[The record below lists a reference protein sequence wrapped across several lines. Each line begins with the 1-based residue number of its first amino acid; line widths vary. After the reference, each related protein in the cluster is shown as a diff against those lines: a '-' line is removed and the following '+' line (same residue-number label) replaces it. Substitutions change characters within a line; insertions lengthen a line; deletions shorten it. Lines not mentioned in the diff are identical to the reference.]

1 VKVLVIRFSAIGDV
15 LLTFPVVEALQHK
28 YPSAEIHFL
37 TKPSNKAVLELLSS
51 KVHPR
56 FLQESLV
63 QTAKQLRGERYDLV
77 IDLHNNLRT
86 FLLQVLLMKGSWKR
100 FRKLNFQKWLF
111 TALKWNAL
119 PKVHV
124 VDRYAQA
131 ALVNPT
137 NVTLA
142 VCDTINGMEL
152 LPSKYVAWV
161 LGATFSTKQ
170 FPLSKL
176 IETIERLDMP
186 IVLLGGEKENP
197 LASSLQAHFPSLISL
212 VGKTSLAEAA
222 SVLSKAN
229 VVVTNDTG
237 LMHLAAFYEKPMV
250 CIWGNTV
257 PAFGMYPYQSAPVF
271 HAQVS
276 DLSCRP
282 CSKIGHNT
290 CPKGHFD
297 CMLKQQTVEISE
309 QITALF
315 YQEN

>member
-1 VKVLVIRFSAIGDV
+1 VKILVIRFSAIGDI

-28 YPSAEIHFL
+28 YPLAEVHFL

-51 KVHPR
+51 KVKPR

-86 FLLQVLLMKGSWKR
+86 FLLQLLMLKGSWKR
-100 FRKLNFQKWLF
+100 YRKLNFQKWLLTSF
-111 TALKWNAL
+111 KWNTL

-142 VCDTINGMEL
+142 VSDTINGMEL
-152 LPSKYVAWV
+152 LPSTYVAWV

-186 IVLLGGEKENP
+186 IVLLGGDKENT
-197 LASSLQAHFPSLISL
+197 LASSLQAHFPSLISM

-222 SVLSKAN
+222 LVLSKAK

-257 PAFGMYPYQSAPVF
+257 PEFGMYPFQKRPVF
-271 HAQVS
+271 NAQVA

-309 QITALF
+309 QITSLF

>member
-1 VKVLVIRFSAIGDV
+1 VKILVIRFSAIGDI

-28 YPSAEIHFL
+28 YPLAEVHFL

-51 KVHPR
+51 KVKPR

-86 FLLQVLLMKGSWKR
+86 FLLQALMLKGSWHR
-100 FRKLNFQKWLF
+100 FRKLNFQKWLLTSF
-111 TALKWNAL
+111 KWNTL

-124 VDRYAQA
+124 VERYAQA
-131 ALVNPT
+131 AKVNPT
-137 NVTLA
+137 SVTLVVNNPA
-142 VCDTINGMEL
+142 FDS
-152 LPSKYVAWV
+152 LPSNYVAWV

-186 IVLLGGEKENP
+186 IILLGGDKENA

-212 VGKTSLAEAA
+212 VGKTSLTEAA

-237 LMHLAAFYEKPMV
+237 LMHLAAFYGKPMV

-257 PAFGMYPYQSAPVF
+257 PEFGMYPYQSTQVF
-271 HAQVS
+271 HAQVRN
-276 DLSCRP
+276 LSCRP

-297 CMLKQQTVEISE
+297 CMLKQQTTEISE
-309 QITALF
+309 QITSLF
-315 YQEN
+315 YREN

>member
-1 VKVLVIRFSAIGDV
+1 MKILVIRFSAIGDI
-15 LLTFPVVEALQHK
+15 LLTFPIVESLVNK

-37 TKPSNKAVLELLSS
+37 TKPSNKPVLELLSS
-51 KVHPR
+51 KVQPR
-56 FLQESLV
+56 FLQKSLG
-63 QTAKQLRGERYDLV
+63 QTAKQLREERYDLV

-86 FLLQVLLMKGSWKR
+86 FLLQLLMMKWSWSR
-100 FRKLNFQKWLF
+100 FRKLNFKKWLHTTF
-111 TALKWNAL
+111 KWNTL

-131 ALVNPT
+131 ASVKPTAVNLVVNNT
-137 NVTLA
+137 NLV
-142 VCDTINGMEL
+142 ES
-152 LPSKYVAWV
+152 LPLNYVAWV

-170 FPLSKL
+170 YPLSKL
-176 IETIERLDMP
+176 IETIEFLDIP
-186 IVLLGGEKENP
+186 IVLLGGEKEMSM
-197 LASSLQAHFPSLISL
+197 ASSLQAHFPSLISF
-212 VGKTSLAEAA
+212 VGKTSLSEAA
-222 SVLSKAN
+222 LLLSKAK

-237 LMHLAAFYEKPMV
+237 LMHLAAFYAKPMV

-290 CPKGHFD
+290 CPKGHFH
-297 CMLKQQTVEISE
+297 CMLKHDSLQLSA

-315 YQEN
+315 FQEN

>member
-1 VKVLVIRFSAIGDV
+1 VKILVIRFSAIGDI
-15 LLTFPVVEALQHK
+15 LLTFPVVEALVDK

-37 TKPSNKAVLELLSS
+37 TKPSNEPVLDLLSS
-51 KVHPR
+51 KVQPR

-86 FLLQVLLMKGSWKR
+86 FLLQVLLMKGSWHR

-111 TALKWNAL
+111 TAFKWNTL

-131 ALVNPT
+131 ASVSPASVNLAVSNT
-137 NVTLA
+137 NV
-142 VCDTINGMEL
+142 VES
-152 LPSKYVAWV
+152 LPSHYVAWV

-176 IETIERLDMP
+176 IETIERLEMP

-197 LASSLQAHFPSLISL
+197 LASSLQAHFPSLISY
-212 VGKTSLAEAA
+212 VGKTSLSEAA
-222 SVLSKAN
+222 LVLSKAK

-237 LMHLAAFYEKPMV
+237 LMHLAAFYAKPMV

-290 CPKGHFD
+290 CPKGHFQ
-297 CMLKQQTVEISE
+297 CMLNQHSVEISE

>member
-1 VKVLVIRFSAIGDV
+1 MKILVIRFSAIGDI

-37 TKPSNKAVLELLSS
+37 TKPSNKAVVELLSS

-63 QTAKQLRGERYDLV
+63 QTAKQLRVERYDLV

-124 VDRYAQA
+124 VDRYAQT

-212 VGKTSLAEAA
+212 VGKTILAEAA

>member
-1 VKVLVIRFSAIGDV
+1 VKILVVRFSAIGDI

-37 TKPSNKAVLELLSS
+37 TKPSNKSVLELLSG

-63 QTAKQLRGERYDLV
+63 QTAKQLRRERYDLV

-86 FLLQVLLMKGSWKR
+86 FLLQALMLKGSWHR
-100 FRKLNFQKWLF
+100 FRKLNFQKWLLTSF
-111 TALKWNAL
+111 KWNTL

-124 VDRYAQA
+124 VERYAQA
-131 ALVNPT
+131 AKVNPT
-137 NVTLA
+137 SVTLVVNNPA
-142 VCDTINGMEL
+142 FDS
-152 LPSKYVAWV
+152 LPSNYVAWV

-186 IVLLGGEKENP
+186 IILLGGDKENA

-212 VGKTSLAEAA
+212 VGKTSLTEAA

-257 PAFGMYPYQSAPVF
+257 PEFGMYPYQSTPVF
-271 HAQVS
+271 HAQVRN
-276 DLSCRP
+276 LSCRP

-297 CMLKQQTVEISE
+297 CMLKQQTTEISE
-309 QITALF
+309 QITSLF
-315 YQEN
+315 YREN

>member
-1 VKVLVIRFSAIGDV
+1 VKILVIRFSAIGDI
-15 LLTFPVVEALQHK
+15 LLTFPVVEALVHK

-37 TKPSNKAVLELLSS
+37 TKPSNEPVLDLLSS
-51 KVHPR
+51 KVQPR

-86 FLLQVLLMKGSWKR
+86 FLLQVLLMKGSWHR

-111 TALKWNAL
+111 TAFKWNTL

-131 ALVNPT
+131 ASVNPASVNLAVSNT
-137 NVTLA
+137 NV
-142 VCDTINGMEL
+142 VES
-152 LPSKYVAWV
+152 LPSHYVAWV

-176 IETIERLDMP
+176 IETIERLEMP

-197 LASSLQAHFPSLISL
+197 LASSLQAHFPSLISY
-212 VGKTSLAEAA
+212 VGKTSLSEAA
-222 SVLSKAN
+222 LVLSKAK

-237 LMHLAAFYEKPMV
+237 LMHLAAFYAKPMV

-290 CPKGHFD
+290 CPKGHFQ
-297 CMLKQQTVEISE
+297 CMLNQHSVEISE

>member
-1 VKVLVIRFSAIGDV
+1 MKILVIRFSAIGDI
-15 LLTFPVVEALQHK
+15 LLTFPIVESLVNK

-37 TKPSNKAVLELLSS
+37 TKPSNKPVLELLSS
-51 KVHPR
+51 KVQPR
-56 FLQESLV
+56 FLQKSLG

-86 FLLQVLLMKGSWKR
+86 FLLQLLMMKWSWSR
-100 FRKLNFQKWLF
+100 FRKLNFKKWLHTTF
-111 TALKWNAL
+111 KWNTL

-131 ALVNPT
+131 ASVKPTAVNLVVNNT
-137 NVTLA
+137 NLV
-142 VCDTINGMEL
+142 ES
-152 LPSKYVAWV
+152 LPLNYVAWV

-170 FPLSKL
+170 YPLSKL
-176 IETIERLDMP
+176 IETIEFLDIP
-186 IVLLGGEKENP
+186 IVLLGGEKEMSM
-197 LASSLQAHFPSLISL
+197 ASSLQAHFPSLISF
-212 VGKTSLAEAA
+212 VGKTSLSEAA
-222 SVLSKAN
+222 LLLSKAK

-237 LMHLAAFYEKPMV
+237 LMHLAAFYAKPMV

-290 CPKGHFD
+290 CPKGHFH
-297 CMLKQQTVEISE
+297 CMLKHDSLQLSA

-315 YQEN
+315 FQEN

>member
-1 VKVLVIRFSAIGDV
+1 VKILVIRFSAIGDI
-15 LLTFPVVEALQHK
+15 LLTFPVVEALVHK

-37 TKPSNKAVLELLSS
+37 TKPSNEPVLDLLSN
-51 KVHPR
+51 KVQPR

-86 FLLQVLLMKGSWKR
+86 FLLQVLLMKGSWHR

-111 TALKWNAL
+111 TAFKWNTL

-131 ALVNPT
+131 ASVSPASVNLAVSNT
-137 NVTLA
+137 NVL
-142 VCDTINGMEL
+142 ES
-152 LPSKYVAWV
+152 LPSHYVAWV

-176 IETIERLDMP
+176 IETIERLEMP

-197 LASSLQAHFPSLISL
+197 LASSLQAHFPSLISY
-212 VGKTSLAEAA
+212 VGKTSLSEGAM
-222 SVLSKAN
+222 VLSKAK

-237 LMHLAAFYEKPMV
+237 LMHLAAFYAKPMV

-290 CPKGHFD
+290 CPKGHFQ
-297 CMLKQQTVEISE
+297 CMLNQHSVEISE

>member
-1 VKVLVIRFSAIGDV
+1 MKILVIRFSAIGDI

-28 YPSAEIHFL
+28 YPAAEIHFL
-37 TKPSNKAVLELLSS
+37 TKPSNKPVLELLSS
-51 KVHPR
+51 KVYPR
-56 FLQESLV
+56 FLQESLI
-63 QTAKQLRGERYDLV
+63 QTAKQLSVERYDLV

-86 FLLQVLLMKGSWKR
+86 FLLQVLMLKGSWNR

-111 TALKWNAL
+111 TSFKWNTL

-124 VDRYAQA
+124 VERYAQA
-131 ALVNPT
+131 AKVNPT
-137 NVTLA
+137 SVTLA
-142 VCDTINGMEL
+142 VNNINLVVES
-152 LPSKYVAWV
+152 LPSNYVAWV

-170 FPLSKL
+170 YPLSKL
-176 IETIERLDMP
+176 IDTIERLDMP
-186 IVLLGGEKENP
+186 IILLGGEKENA
-197 LASSLQAHFPSLISL
+197 LASSLQAHFPSIISL

-222 SVLSKAN
+222 LVLSKAK

-257 PAFGMYPYQSAPVF
+257 PEFGMYPFQNRPVF
-271 HAQVS
+271 NAQVA

-297 CMLKQQTVEISE
+297 CMLKQQSVEISE
-309 QITALF
+309 QITSLF

>member
-1 VKVLVIRFSAIGDV
+1 MKILVIRFSAIGDI

-28 YPSAEIHFL
+28 YPLAEVHFL
-37 TKPSNKAVLELLSS
+37 TKPSNKAVLELFSS
-51 KVHPR
+51 KVKPR

-86 FLLQVLLMKGSWKR
+86 FLLQLLMLKGSWKR
-100 FRKLNFQKWLF
+100 YRKLNFQKWLLTSF
-111 TALKWNAL
+111 KWNTL

-142 VCDTINGMEL
+142 VSDTINGMEL
-152 LPSKYVAWV
+152 LPSTYVAWV

-197 LASSLQAHFPSLISL
+197 LASSLQAHFPSLISY

-222 SVLSKAN
+222 SVLSKAKL
-229 VVVTNDTG
+229 VVTNDTG

-257 PAFGMYPYQSAPVF
+257 PAFGMYPFQKRPVF
-271 HAQVS
+271 NAQVAG
-276 DLSCRP
+276 LSCRP

-309 QITALF
+309 QITSLF

>member
-1 VKVLVIRFSAIGDV
+1 VKILVIRFSAIGDI
-15 LLTFPVVEALQHK
+15 LLTFPVVAALQHK
-28 YPSAEIHFL
+28 YPAADIHFL

-51 KVHPR
+51 KVQPR

-63 QTAKQLRGERYDLV
+63 QTATQLRRERYDLV

-86 FLLQVLLMKGSWKR
+86 FLLQVLMLKGSWNR

-111 TALKWNAL
+111 TSFKWNTL

-124 VDRYAQA
+124 VERYAQA
-131 ALVNPT
+131 AKVNPAL
-137 NVTLA
+137 VTLVVNNPA
-142 VCDTINGMEL
+142 LDS
-152 LPSKYVAWV
+152 LPSNYVAWV

-170 FPLSKL
+170 YPLSKL

-186 IVLLGGEKENP
+186 IVLLGGDKENT

-222 SVLSKAN
+222 LVLSKAK

-257 PAFGMYPYQSAPVF
+257 PDFGMYPFQKRPVF
-271 HAQVS
+271 NAQVA

-297 CMLKQQTVEISE
+297 CMLKQQTLEISE

>member
-1 VKVLVIRFSAIGDV
+1 VKILVIRFSAIGDI
-15 LLTFPVVEALQHK
+15 LLTFPVVEALVDK

-37 TKPSNKAVLELLSS
+37 TKPSNEPVLDLLSN
-51 KVHPR
+51 KVQPR

-86 FLLQVLLMKGSWKR
+86 FLLQVFLMKGSWHR

-111 TALKWNAL
+111 TAFKWNTL

-131 ALVNPT
+131 ASVRPASVNLAVSNT
-137 NVTLA
+137 NV
-142 VCDTINGMEL
+142 VES
-152 LPSKYVAWV
+152 LPSHYVAWV
-161 LGATFSTKQ
+161 MGATFSTKQ

-186 IVLLGGEKENP
+186 IILLGGKKENL

-212 VGKTSLAEAA
+212 VGKTSLSEAA
-222 SVLSKAN
+222 TVLSKAK

-237 LMHLAAFYEKPMV
+237 LMHLAAFYAKPMV

-290 CPKGHFD
+290 CPKGHFQ
-297 CMLKQQTVEISE
+297 CMLNQHSVEISE

>member
-1 VKVLVIRFSAIGDV
+1 MKILVIRFSAIGDI
-15 LLTFPVVEALQHK
+15 LLTFPVVEALVHK

-37 TKPSNKAVLELLSS
+37 TKRSNEPVLDLLSNKVQ
-51 KVHPR
+51 PR

-86 FLLQVLLMKGSWKR
+86 FLLQVLLMKGSWHR

-111 TALKWNAL
+111 TAFKWNTL

-124 VDRYAQA
+124 VDRYAKA
-131 ALVNPT
+131 ASVSPASVNLAVSNT
-137 NVTLA
+137 NV
-142 VCDTINGMEL
+142 VES
-152 LPSKYVAWV
+152 LPSHYVAWV

-176 IETIERLDMP
+176 IETIERLEMP

-197 LASSLQAHFPSLISL
+197 LASSLQAHFPSLISY
-212 VGKTSLAEAA
+212 VGKTSLSEAA
-222 SVLSKAN
+222 LVLSKAK

-237 LMHLAAFYEKPMV
+237 LMHLAAFYAKPMV

-290 CPKGHFD
+290 CPKGHFQ
-297 CMLKQQTVEISE
+297 CMLNQHSVEISE

>member
-1 VKVLVIRFSAIGDV
+1 MKILVIRFSAIGDI
-15 LLTFPVVEALQHK
+15 LLTFPIVESLVNK

-37 TKPSNKAVLELLSS
+37 TKPSNKPVLELLSS
-51 KVHPR
+51 KVQPR
-56 FLQESLV
+56 FLQKSLG

-86 FLLQVLLMKGSWKR
+86 FLLQLLMTKWSWSR
-100 FRKLNFQKWLF
+100 FRKLNFKKWLHTTF
-111 TALKWNAL
+111 KWNTL

-131 ALVNPT
+131 ASVKPTAVNLVVNNT
-137 NVTLA
+137 NLV
-142 VCDTINGMEL
+142 ES
-152 LPSKYVAWV
+152 LPLNYVAWV

-170 FPLSKL
+170 YPLSKL
-176 IETIERLDMP
+176 IETIEFLDIP
-186 IVLLGGEKENP
+186 IVLLGGEKEMSM
-197 LASSLQAHFPSLISL
+197 ASSLQAHFPSLISF
-212 VGKTSLAEAA
+212 VGKTSLSEAA
-222 SVLSKAN
+222 LLLSKAK

-237 LMHLAAFYEKPMV
+237 LMHLAAFYAKPMV

-290 CPKGHFD
+290 CPKGHFH
-297 CMLKQQTVEISE
+297 CMLKHDSLQLSA

-315 YQEN
+315 FQEN

>member
-1 VKVLVIRFSAIGDV
+1 MKILVIRFSAIGDI
-15 LLTFPVVEALQHK
+15 LLTFPVVEALVDK

-37 TKPSNKAVLELLSS
+37 TKPSNEPVLDLLSN
-51 KVHPR
+51 KVQPR

-86 FLLQVLLMKGSWKR
+86 FLLQVLLMKGSWHR
-100 FRKLNFQKWLF
+100 FRKLNLQKWLF
-111 TALKWNAL
+111 TSFKWNTL

-124 VDRYAQA
+124 VERYAQA
-131 ALVNPT
+131 AKVNPAL
-137 NVTLA
+137 VTLA
-142 VCDTINGMEL
+142 VNNPALDS
-152 LPSKYVAWV
+152 LPSNYVAWV

-170 FPLSKL
+170 YPLSKL

-186 IVLLGGEKENP
+186 IILLGGEKENA
-197 LASSLQAHFPSLISL
+197 LASSLQAHFSSIISL

-222 SVLSKAN
+222 LVLSKAK

-257 PAFGMYPYQSAPVF
+257 PEFGMYPFQNRPVF
-271 HAQVS
+271 NAQVA

-297 CMLKQQTVEISE
+297 CMLKQQSVGISE
-309 QITALF
+309 QITSLF

>member
-1 VKVLVIRFSAIGDV
+1 MKILVIRFSAIGDI

-37 TKPSNKAVLELLSS
+37 TKPSNKAVVELLSS

-222 SVLSKAN
+222 SILSKAN

>member
-86 FLLQVLLMKGSWKR
+86 FLLQALLMKGSWKR
-100 FRKLNFQKWLF
+100 YRKLNFQKWLLTSF
-111 TALKWNAL
+111 KWNTL

-222 SVLSKAN
+222 SILSKAN

>member
-1 VKVLVIRFSAIGDV
+1 VKILVIRFSSIGDI
-15 LLTFPVVEALQHK
+15 LLTFPVVESLRHQ
-28 YPSAEIHFL
+28 YPDAEIHFL
-37 TKPSNKAVLELLSS
+37 TKPSNKAVLELLSN
-51 KVHPR
+51 KVEPR
-56 FLQESLV
+56 FLQDTLV
-63 QTAKQLRGERYDLV
+63 QTAKQLSGERYDLV

-86 FLLQVLLMKGSWKR
+86 FLLQVLLMKGAWHR

-111 TALKWNAL
+111 TTFKWNTL

-131 ALVNPT
+131 ASVSLAS
-137 NVTLA
+137 VTLS
-142 VCDTINGMEL
+142 VSDTINGEES
-152 LPSKYVAWV
+152 LPSTYVAWV

-176 IETIERLDMP
+176 IETIERLEMP
-186 IVLLGGEKENP
+186 IVLLGGEMENS
-197 LASSLQAHFPSLISL
+197 LANSLQAHFPSLISL
-212 VGKTSLAEAA
+212 VGKTSLSEAA
-222 SVLSKAN
+222 LVLSKAK

-237 LMHLAAFYEKPMV
+237 LMHLAAFYAKPMV
-250 CIWGNTV
+250 CLWGNTV
-257 PAFGMYPYQSAPVF
+257 PAFGMYPCQSAPVF

-290 CPKGHFD
+290 CPKGHFA
-297 CMLKQQTVEISE
+297 CMLKQDSGVISE

-315 YQEN
+315 FQEK

>member
-1 VKVLVIRFSAIGDV
+1 MKILVIRFSAIGDV

-86 FLLQVLLMKGSWKR
+86 FLLQALLMKGSWKR
-100 FRKLNFQKWLF
+100 YRKLNFQKWLLTSF
-111 TALKWNAL
+111 KWNTL

-142 VCDTINGMEL
+142 VSDTINGMEL

-257 PAFGMYPYQSAPVF
+257 PSFGMYPYQSAPVF

>member
-1 VKVLVIRFSAIGDV
+1 VKILVIRFSAIGDI
-15 LLTFPVVEALQHK
+15 LLTFPVVEALVHK

-37 TKPSNKAVLELLSS
+37 TKPSNEPVLDLLSN
-51 KVHPR
+51 KVQPR

-86 FLLQVLLMKGSWKR
+86 FLLQVLLMKGSWHR

-111 TALKWNAL
+111 TAFKWNTL

-131 ALVNPT
+131 ASVNPASVNLAVSNT
-137 NVTLA
+137 NV
-142 VCDTINGMEL
+142 VES
-152 LPSKYVAWV
+152 LPSNYVAWV

-170 FPLSKL
+170 YPLSKL

-186 IVLLGGEKENP
+186 IILLGGDKENA
-197 LASSLQAHFPSLISL
+197 LASSLQAHFPSIISL

-222 SVLSKAN
+222 LVLSKAK

-237 LMHLAAFYEKPMV
+237 LMHLAAFYDKPMV

-290 CPKGHFD
+290 CPKGHFQ
-297 CMLKQQTVEISE
+297 CMLNQHSVEISE

>member
-1 VKVLVIRFSAIGDV
+1 
-15 LLTFPVVEALQHK
+15 
-28 YPSAEIHFL
+28 
-37 TKPSNKAVLELLSS
+37 
-51 KVHPR
+51 
-56 FLQESLV
+56 
-63 QTAKQLRGERYDLV
+63 
-77 IDLHNNLRT
+77 
-86 FLLQVLLMKGSWKR
+86 
-100 FRKLNFQKWLF
+100 
-111 TALKWNAL
+111 
-119 PKVHV
+119 

-142 VCDTINGMEL
+142 VSDTINGMEL
-152 LPSKYVAWV
+152 LPSTYVAWV

-186 IVLLGGEKENP
+186 IVLLGGDKENT
-197 LASSLQAHFPSLISL
+197 LASSLQAHFPSLISM

-222 SVLSKAN
+222 LVLSKAK

-257 PAFGMYPYQSAPVF
+257 PEFGMYPFQKRPVF
-271 HAQVS
+271 NAQVA

-309 QITALF
+309 QITSLF

>member
-1 VKVLVIRFSAIGDV
+1 MKILVIRFSAIGDI
-15 LLTFPVVEALQHK
+15 LLTFPVVEALQYK
-28 YPSAEIHFL
+28 YPTAEIHFL
-37 TKPSNKAVLELLSS
+37 TKPSNKPVLDLLSS
-51 KVHPR
+51 KVQPR
-56 FLQESLV
+56 FLQESLLE
-63 QTAKQLRGERYDLV
+63 TANQLRGERYDLV

-86 FLLQVLLMKGSWKR
+86 FLLQLLMLKGSWNR

-111 TALKWNAL
+111 TSFKWNTL

-124 VDRYAQA
+124 VERYAQA
-131 ALVNPT
+131 ASVNPIS
-137 NVTLA
+137 VTLA
-142 VCDTINGMEL
+142 VNNANHVVES
-152 LPSKYVAWV
+152 LPSNYVAWV

-170 FPLSKL
+170 YPLSKL

-186 IVLLGGEKENP
+186 IVLLGGDKENL
-197 LASSLQAHFPSLISL
+197 LASSLHAHFPSLISY
-212 VGKTSLAEAA
+212 VGKTSLSEAA
-222 SVLSKAN
+222 LVLSKAK

-237 LMHLAAFYEKPMV
+237 LMHLAAFYAKPMV

-290 CPKGHFD
+290 CPKGHFQ
-297 CMLKQQTVEISE
+297 CMLNQHSVEISE

>member
-1 VKVLVIRFSAIGDV
+1 MKILVIRFSAIGDI
-15 LLTFPVVEALQHK
+15 LLTFPVVAALQHK
-28 YPSAEIHFL
+28 YPAADIHFL

-51 KVHPR
+51 KVQPR

-63 QTAKQLRGERYDLV
+63 QTATQLRRERYDLV

-86 FLLQVLLMKGSWKR
+86 FLLQVLMLKGSWNR

-111 TALKWNAL
+111 TSFKWNTL

-124 VDRYAQA
+124 VERYAQA
-131 ALVNPT
+131 AKVNPT
-137 NVTLA
+137 LVTLVVNNPA
-142 VCDTINGMEL
+142 LDS
-152 LPSKYVAWV
+152 LPSNYIAWV

-170 FPLSKL
+170 YPLSKL

-186 IVLLGGEKENP
+186 IVLLGGDKENT

-222 SVLSKAN
+222 LVLSKAK

-290 CPKGHFD
+290 CPKGHFQ
-297 CMLKQQTVEISE
+297 CMLNQHSVEISE

>member
-1 VKVLVIRFSAIGDV
+1 MKILVIRFSAIGDI
-15 LLTFPVVEALQHK
+15 LLTFPVVEGLQHK
-28 YPSAEIHFL
+28 YPSSEIHFL
-37 TKPSNKAVLELLSS
+37 TKPSNKPVLDLLSS
-51 KVHPR
+51 KVQPR

-63 QTAKQLRGERYDLV
+63 QTAKELRGERYDLV

-86 FLLQVLLMKGSWKR
+86 FLLQVLLMKGSWYR
-100 FRKLNFQKWLF
+100 FRKLNFKKWLF
-111 TALKWNAL
+111 TAFKWNIL
-119 PKVHV
+119 PEVHV

-131 ALVNPT
+131 ASVNPASVNLAVSNT
-137 NVTLA
+137 NV
-142 VCDTINGMEL
+142 VES
-152 LPSKYVAWV
+152 LPSHYVAWV

-176 IETIERLDMP
+176 IETIECLDMP

-197 LASSLQAHFPSLISL
+197 LASSLQAHFPSLISY
-212 VGKTSLAEAA
+212 VGKTSLSEAA
-222 SVLSKAN
+222 FVLSKAK

-237 LMHLAAFYEKPMV
+237 LMHLAAFYAKPIV
-250 CIWGNTV
+250 CLWGNTV
-257 PAFGMYPYQSAPVF
+257 PAFGMYPYQPVPVF

-282 CSKIGHNT
+282 CSKIGHNS

-297 CMLKQQTVEISE
+297 CMLKQHSVEISE

>member
-1 VKVLVIRFSAIGDV
+1 MKILVIRFSAIGDI
-15 LLTFPVVEALQHK
+15 LLTFPVVEALVHK

-37 TKPSNKAVLELLSS
+37 TKPSNEPVLDLLSN
-51 KVHPR
+51 KVQPR

-86 FLLQVLLMKGSWKR
+86 FLLQVLLMKGSWHR
-100 FRKLNFQKWLF
+100 FRKLNLQKWLF
-111 TALKWNAL
+111 TAFKWNTL

-131 ALVNPT
+131 ASVSPTAVSLAVSNT
-137 NVTLA
+137 NV
-142 VCDTINGMEL
+142 VES
-152 LPSKYVAWV
+152 LPQHYVAWV

-176 IETIERLDMP
+176 IETIERLEMP

-197 LASSLQAHFPSLISL
+197 LASSLQAHFPSLTSY
-212 VGKTSLAEAA
+212 VGKTSLSEAA
-222 SVLSKAN
+222 LVLSKAK

-237 LMHLAAFYEKPMV
+237 LMHLAAFYAKPMV

-257 PAFGMYPYQSAPVF
+257 PAFGMYPYQSVPVF
-271 HAQVS
+271 HAQVN

-290 CPKGHFD
+290 CPKGHFE
-297 CMLKQQTVEISE
+297 CMLKQHSVEISE

>member
-1 VKVLVIRFSAIGDV
+1 MKILVIRFSAIGDI
-15 LLTFPVVEALQHK
+15 LLTFPVVAALQHK
-28 YPSAEIHFL
+28 YPAADIHFL

-51 KVHPR
+51 KVQPR

-63 QTAKQLRGERYDLV
+63 QTATQLRRERYDLV

-86 FLLQVLLMKGSWKR
+86 FLLQVLMLKGSWNR

-111 TALKWNAL
+111 TSFKWNTL

-124 VDRYAQA
+124 VERYAQA
-131 ALVNPT
+131 AKVNPT
-137 NVTLA
+137 LVTLVVNNPA
-142 VCDTINGMEL
+142 LDS
-152 LPSKYVAWV
+152 LPSNYVAWV

-170 FPLSKL
+170 YPLSKL

-186 IVLLGGEKENP
+186 IVLLGGDKENT

-222 SVLSKAN
+222 LVLSKAK

-290 CPKGHFD
+290 CPKGHFQ
-297 CMLKQQTVEISE
+297 CMLNQHSVEISE

>member
-1 VKVLVIRFSAIGDV
+1 VKILVIRFSAIGDI

-37 TKPSNKAVLELLSS
+37 TKPSNKAVVELLSS

-63 QTAKQLRGERYDLV
+63 QTAKQLRVERYDLV

>member
-1 VKVLVIRFSAIGDV
+1 MKILVIRFSAIGDI
-15 LLTFPVVEALQHK
+15 LLTFPVVEALVDK

-37 TKPSNKAVLELLSS
+37 TKPSNEPVLDLLSN
-51 KVHPR
+51 KVQP
-56 FLQESLV
+56 
-63 QTAKQLRGERYDLV
+63 KQLRGERYDLV

-86 FLLQVLLMKGSWKR
+86 FLLQVLLMKGSWHR

-111 TALKWNAL
+111 TAFKWNTL

-131 ALVNPT
+131 ASVCPASVNLAISNT
-137 NVTLA
+137 NV
-142 VCDTINGMEL
+142 VES
-152 LPSKYVAWV
+152 LPSHYVAWV

-176 IETIERLDMP
+176 IETIERLEMP

-197 LASSLQAHFPSLISL
+197 LASSLQAHFPSLISY
-212 VGKTSLAEAA
+212 VGKTSLSEAA
-222 SVLSKAN
+222 LVLSKAK

-237 LMHLAAFYEKPMV
+237 LMHLAAFYAKPMV

-290 CPKGHFD
+290 CPKGHFQ
-297 CMLKQQTVEISE
+297 CMLKQHSLEISE
-309 QITALF
+309 QITAVF

>member
-1 VKVLVIRFSAIGDV
+1 MKILVIRFSAIGDI
-15 LLTFPVVEALQHK
+15 LLTFPVVEALVHK

-37 TKPSNKAVLELLSS
+37 TKPSNEPVLDLLSN
-51 KVHPR
+51 KVQPR

-86 FLLQVLLMKGSWKR
+86 FLLQVLLMKGSWHR

-111 TALKWNAL
+111 TAFKWNTL

-131 ALVNPT
+131 ASVSPASVNLAVSNT
-137 NVTLA
+137 NV
-142 VCDTINGMEL
+142 VES
-152 LPSKYVAWV
+152 LPSHYVAWV

-197 LASSLQAHFPSLISL
+197 LASSLQAHFPSLISY
-212 VGKTSLAEAA
+212 VGKTSLSEGAM
-222 SVLSKAN
+222 VLSKAK

-237 LMHLAAFYEKPMV
+237 LMHLAAFYAKPMV

-290 CPKGHFD
+290 CPKGHFQ
-297 CMLKQQTVEISE
+297 CMLNQHSVEISE

>member
-1 VKVLVIRFSAIGDV
+1 MKILVIRFSAIGDV

-51 KVHPR
+51 EVHPR

-86 FLLQVLLMKGSWKR
+86 FLLQALLMKGSWKR
-100 FRKLNFQKWLF
+100 FRKLNFQKWLLTSF
-111 TALKWNAL
+111 KWNTL

-142 VCDTINGMEL
+142 VSDTINGMEL

-257 PAFGMYPYQSAPVF
+257 PSFGMYPYQSAPVF

>member
-1 VKVLVIRFSAIGDV
+1 MKILVIRFSAIGDI
-15 LLTFPVVEALQHK
+15 LLTFPVVEALVDK

-37 TKPSNKAVLELLSS
+37 TKPSNEPVLDLLSS
-51 KVHPR
+51 KVQPR

-86 FLLQVLLMKGSWKR
+86 FLLQVLLMKGSWYR
-100 FRKLNFQKWLF
+100 FRKLNLQKWLF
-111 TALKWNAL
+111 TVFKWNTL

-131 ALVNPT
+131 ASVSPASVNLDVINT
-137 NVTLA
+137 NV
-142 VCDTINGMEL
+142 VES
-152 LPSKYVAWV
+152 LPSHYVAWV

-186 IVLLGGEKENP
+186 IILLGGEKENP
-197 LASSLQAHFPSLISL
+197 LASSLQAGFPSLISL
-212 VGKTSLAEAA
+212 VGKTSLSEAA
-222 SVLSKAN
+222 MVLSKAK

-237 LMHLAAFYEKPMV
+237 LMHLAAFYDKPMV

-257 PAFGMYPYQSAPVF
+257 PMFGMYPYQSAPVF

-290 CPKGHFD
+290 CPKGHFE
-297 CMLKQQTVEISE
+297 CMLKQHSVEISE
-309 QITALF
+309 QITSLF

>member
-1 VKVLVIRFSAIGDV
+1 VKILVIRFSAIGDI

-37 TKPSNKAVLELLSS
+37 TKPSNKAVVELLSS

-63 QTAKQLRGERYDLV
+63 QTAKQLRIERYDLV

-100 FRKLNFQKWLF
+100 FRKLNFHKWLF

-142 VCDTINGMEL
+142 VCDTINVMEL

-222 SVLSKAN
+222 SILSKAN

>member
-1 VKVLVIRFSAIGDV
+1 MKILVIRFSAIGDI
-15 LLTFPVVEALQHK
+15 LLTFPVVEALVDK

-37 TKPSNKAVLELLSS
+37 TKPSNEPVLDLLSN
-51 KVHPR
+51 KVQPR

-86 FLLQVLLMKGSWKR
+86 FLLQVLLMKGSWYR

-111 TALKWNAL
+111 TAFKWNTL

-131 ALVNPT
+131 ASVSPASVNLDVINT
-137 NVTLA
+137 NV
-142 VCDTINGMEL
+142 VES
-152 LPSKYVAWV
+152 LPSQYVAWV

-197 LASSLQAHFPSLISL
+197 LASSLQAHYPSLISL
-212 VGKTSLAEAA
+212 VGKTSLSEAA
-222 SVLSKAN
+222 TVLSKAK

-237 LMHLAAFYEKPMV
+237 LMHLAAFYDKPMV

-257 PAFGMYPYQSAPVF
+257 PIFGMYPYQSTPVF

-282 CSKIGHNT
+282 CSKIGHNS

-297 CMLKQQTVEISE
+297 CMLNQHCLDIAKK
-309 QITALF
+309 ITSLF

>member
-1 VKVLVIRFSAIGDV
+1 MKVLVIRFSAIGDV

-86 FLLQVLLMKGSWKR
+86 FLLQALLMKGSWKR
-100 FRKLNFQKWLF
+100 YRKLNFQKWLLTSF
-111 TALKWNAL
+111 KWNTL

-222 SVLSKAN
+222 SILSKAN

>member
-1 VKVLVIRFSAIGDV
+1 MKILVIRFSAIGDI
-15 LLTFPVVEALQHK
+15 LLTFPVVEALVHK
-28 YPSAEIHFL
+28 YPAAEIHFL
-37 TKPSNKAVLELLSS
+37 TKPNNKPVLDMLSG
-51 KVHPR
+51 KVQQR

-86 FLLQVLLMKGSWKR
+86 FLLQVLLMKGSWSR

-111 TALKWNAL
+111 TIFKWNTL

-131 ALVNPT
+131 ATVKPVS
-137 NVTLA
+137 VTLA
-142 VCDTINGMEL
+142 VSNAHLEES
-152 LPSKYVAWV
+152 LPSDFVAWV

-186 IVLLGGEKENP
+186 IVLLGGEKENL
-197 LASSLQAHFPSLISL
+197 LASSLKAKFPSLISL
-212 VGKTSLAEAA
+212 AGKTSLSEAA
-222 SVLSKAN
+222 LVLSKAK

-237 LMHLAAFYEKPMV
+237 LMHLAAFYAKPMV

-257 PAFGMYPYQSAPVF
+257 PTFGMYPYQTVPVF

-282 CSKIGHNT
+282 CSKIGYNT
-290 CPKGHFD
+290 CPKGHFK
-297 CMLKQQTVEISE
+297 CMLNQHSLEIAK
-309 QITALF
+309 QITSLF

>member
-1 VKVLVIRFSAIGDV
+1 VKILVVRFSAIGDI
-15 LLTFPVVEALQHK
+15 LLTFPVVAALQHK
-28 YPSAEIHFL
+28 YPAADIHFL

-51 KVHPR
+51 KVQPR

-63 QTAKQLRGERYDLV
+63 QTATQLRRERYDLV

-86 FLLQVLLMKGSWKR
+86 FLLQVLMLKGSWHR

-111 TALKWNAL
+111 TSFKWNTL

-124 VDRYAQA
+124 VERYAQA
-131 ALVNPT
+131 AKVNPT
-137 NVTLA
+137 SVTLSA
-142 VCDTINGMEL
+142 NNATHVVES
-152 LPSKYVAWV
+152 LPSNYVAWV

-170 FPLSKL
+170 YPLSKL
-176 IETIERLDMP
+176 IETIERLDLP
-186 IVLLGGEKENP
+186 IVLLGGEKENA

-237 LMHLAAFYEKPMV
+237 LMHLAAFYDKPMV

-257 PAFGMYPYQSAPVF
+257 PDFGMYPFQKRPVF
-271 HAQVS
+271 NAQVA

-297 CMLKQQTVEISE
+297 CMLKQQTLEISE

>member
-1 VKVLVIRFSAIGDV
+1 VKILVIRFSAIGDI
-15 LLTFPVVEALQHK
+15 LLTFPVVEALVDK

-37 TKPSNKAVLELLSS
+37 TKPSNEPVLDLLSN
-51 KVHPR
+51 KVQPR

-86 FLLQVLLMKGSWKR
+86 FLLQVLLMKGSWHR
-100 FRKLNFQKWLF
+100 FRKLNLQKWLF
-111 TALKWNAL
+111 TAFKWNTL

-131 ALVNPT
+131 ASVRPASVNLAVSNT
-137 NVTLA
+137 NV
-142 VCDTINGMEL
+142 VES
-152 LPSKYVAWV
+152 LPSHYVAWV
-161 LGATFSTKQ
+161 MGATFSTKQ

-197 LASSLQAHFPSLISL
+197 LASSLQAHFPSLISY
-212 VGKTSLAEAA
+212 VGKTSLSEAA
-222 SVLSKAN
+222 FVLSKAK

-237 LMHLAAFYEKPMV
+237 LMHLAAFYAKPMV

-257 PAFGMYPYQSAPVF
+257 PAFGMYPYQSTPVF

-290 CPKGHFD
+290 CPKGHFE
-297 CMLKQQTVEISE
+297 CMLKQHSVEISE
-309 QITALF
+309 QITSLF

>member
-1 VKVLVIRFSAIGDV
+1 MKILVIRFSAIGDI
-15 LLTFPVVEALQHK
+15 LLTFPVVEALVHK

-37 TKPSNKAVLELLSS
+37 TKPSNEPVLDLLSN
-51 KVHPR
+51 KVQPR

-86 FLLQVLLMKGSWKR
+86 FLLQVLLMKGSWHR
-100 FRKLNFQKWLF
+100 FRKLNLQKWLF
-111 TALKWNAL
+111 TAFKWNTL

-131 ALVNPT
+131 ASVSPASVNLDVINT
-137 NVTLA
+137 NV
-142 VCDTINGMEL
+142 VES
-152 LPSKYVAWV
+152 LPSHYVAWV

-186 IVLLGGEKENP
+186 IILLGGEKENP

-212 VGKTSLAEAA
+212 VGKTSLSEAA
-222 SVLSKAN
+222 TVLSKAK

-237 LMHLAAFYEKPMV
+237 LMHLAAFYDKPMV

-257 PAFGMYPYQSAPVF
+257 PIFGMYPYQSTPVF

-282 CSKIGHNT
+282 CSKIGHNS

-297 CMLKQQTVEISE
+297 CMLKQPSVEITE
-309 QITALF
+309 QITSLF

>member
-1 VKVLVIRFSAIGDV
+1 VKILVVRFSAIGDI

-37 TKPSNKAVLELLSS
+37 TKPSNKSVLELLSG

-63 QTAKQLRGERYDLV
+63 QTAKQLRRERYDLV

-86 FLLQVLLMKGSWKR
+86 FLLQALMLKGSWHR
-100 FRKLNFQKWLF
+100 FRKLNFQKWLLTSF
-111 TALKWNAL
+111 KWNTL

-124 VDRYAQA
+124 VERYAQA
-131 ALVNPT
+131 AKVNPT
-137 NVTLA
+137 SVTLVVNNPA
-142 VCDTINGMEL
+142 FDSLTSN
-152 LPSKYVAWV
+152 YVAWV

-186 IVLLGGEKENP
+186 IILLGGDKENA

-212 VGKTSLAEAA
+212 VGKTSLTEAA
-222 SVLSKAN
+222 LVLSKAN

-237 LMHLAAFYEKPMV
+237 LMHLAAFYGKPMV

-257 PAFGMYPYQSAPVF
+257 PEFGMYPYQSTPVF
-271 HAQVS
+271 HAQVRN
-276 DLSCRP
+276 LSCRP
-282 CSKIGHNT
+282 CSKIGHKT

-297 CMLKQQTVEISE
+297 CMLKQQTTEISE
-309 QITALF
+309 QITSLF
-315 YQEN
+315 YREN